1 MDVHLNL
8 LNAKIGRP
16 LRPFNVPVP
25 LEVFAE
31 VKLPELLL
39 LLFLRGHNLLKLIL
53 VVHIKHTVFQQAL
66 QCFGND
72 GSLAVPESC
81 IVIKELE

>member
-1 MDVHLNL
+1 MVVRVLRLDVLRSLRAMDVHLNL
-8 LNAKIGRP
+8 LNAKIGWP

-53 VVHIKHTVFQQAL
+53 VVHIKHTVF
-66 QCFGND
+66 
-72 GSLAVPESC
+72 
-81 IVIKELE
+81 